1 MPPDAA
7 PTGLTQAEV
16 ELLLQIEHGQI
27 ERGQIE
33 HGQIERGQI
42 EHGQIE
48 HGQIE
53 HSQIEQDSPLI
64 LASAPAAS
72 LLMRG
77 YLMPVPP
84 GHTSYFSYRMVLA
97 GRPLAIQLSYR
108 AHKLLQSIRD
118 GETSRWP
125 CRVPP
130 RR

>member
-1 MPPDAA
+1 MDRAMTLDAA

-16 ELLLQIEHGQI
+16 ELLFQIEHGQI

-33 HGQIERGQI
+33 HA
-42 EHGQIE
+42 
-48 HGQIE
+48 
-53 HSQIEQDSPLI
+53 QIEQNLPRI
-64 LASAPAAS
+64 VASVPAAS

-97 GRPLAIQLSYR
+97 GRPVAIQLSYR

-125 CRVPP
+125 CGVPP